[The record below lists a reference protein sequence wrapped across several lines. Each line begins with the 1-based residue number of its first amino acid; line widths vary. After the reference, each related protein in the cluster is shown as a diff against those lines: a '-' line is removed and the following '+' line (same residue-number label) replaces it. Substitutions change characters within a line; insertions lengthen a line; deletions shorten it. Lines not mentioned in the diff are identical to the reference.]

1 MPSYEGFLGRA
12 PDGGARMF
20 LRDDVQEFVD
30 FEPASVRAAECLEG
44 AGAPMAVYRV
54 EVDSEAAR
62 PGRLDPQDFSSLF
75 DRESAEESADTALQG
90 AARLAD
96 MDRIGTYLVC
106 DPGSRVETPKS
117 VDCETGFNYCYTRL
131 YC

>member
-44 AGAPMAVYRV
+44 AGSPLAVYRV

-75 DRESAEESADTALQG
+75 DR
-90 AARLAD
+90 
-96 MDRIGTYLVC
+96 IGTYLVC
-106 DPGSRVETPKS
+106 DPGLRAGTPKS
-117 VDCETGFNYCYTRL
+117 VDCETGFNHCYTRL
-131 YC
+131 YH